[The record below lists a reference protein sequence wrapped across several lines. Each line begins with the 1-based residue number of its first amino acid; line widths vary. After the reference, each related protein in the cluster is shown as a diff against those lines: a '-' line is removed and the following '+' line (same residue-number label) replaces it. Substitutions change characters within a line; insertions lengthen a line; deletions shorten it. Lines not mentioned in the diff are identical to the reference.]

1 MTQVVSAPTQQ
12 PKSSLASWLVLVLG
26 SLIALLLGAAA
37 QIGAYLAFGLCM
49 EADEADCPVGTLPT
63 TWEWVVATVPSYL
76 LLVAPSAIAVMLG
89 YRVLQSGNRVG
100 RIVIVVAGAWA
111 LLVTVGCTFLWWL

>member
-1 MTQVVSAPTQQ
+1 MTQVVSVPTKQ
-12 PKSSLASWLVLVLG
+12 PKSSLASWLVLILG
-26 SLIALLLGAAA
+26 SLGALLMGAAA

-63 TWEWVVATVPSYL
+63 TWEWAVATVPSYL
-76 LLVAPSAIAVMLG
+76 LWVAPSAVLG

-100 RIVIVVAGAWA
+100 RIVMVVAGVWA
-111 LLVTVGCTFLWWL
+111 LLITVGCAFMWWL